1 MALLRR
7 PPDSVCVFF
16 FLSTVS
22 SNNVRTGF
30 FFTSSSSL
38 LFPSHQLFATAKITD
53 FKAPAW
59 ACNCHEASLLRRLVA
74 DSFCLGVM

>member
-7 PPDSVCVFF
+7 LPRSVSVFF

-30 FFTSSSSL
+30 FTSSSSL
-38 LFPSHQLFATAKITD
+38 LFPSHHFFATAKITD

-59 ACNCHEASLLRRLVA
+59 ACNCHEASLLRRLMA
-74 DSFCLGVM
+74 DSFCLEVM